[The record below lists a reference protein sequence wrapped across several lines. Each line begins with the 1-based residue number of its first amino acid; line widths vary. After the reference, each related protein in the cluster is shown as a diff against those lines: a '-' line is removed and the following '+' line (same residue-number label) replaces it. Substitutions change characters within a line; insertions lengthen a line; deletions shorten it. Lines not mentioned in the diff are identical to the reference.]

1 VTIRRMALIV
11 LWSLFSFASAR
22 GEAPPAARVEI
33 EYLLQHVGTSG
44 CEFYRNG
51 SWYDAGRAEGHL
63 RDKYKYLDARH
74 QINSAEDFIDRA
86 ATKSS
91 ISGLSYQLRCKGNAA
106 VPSGQWLYDAL
117 TLYRRASP
125 K

>member
-1 VTIRRMALIV
+1 MTIRRIALVV

-22 GEAPPAARVEI
+22 GEPPPAARVEI

-51 SWYDAGRAEGHL
+51 SWYDAGRAESHL

-74 QINSAEDFIDRA
+74 QINSTEDFIDRA

-91 ISGLSYQLRCKGNAA
+91 LSGLA
-106 VPSGQWLYDAL
+106 
-117 TLYRRASP
+117 
-125 K
+125 

>member
-1 VTIRRMALIV
+1 VTIRRVALVV
-11 LWSLFSFASAR
+11 LWSLFSLGGAR
-22 GEAPPAARVEI
+22 GEAPRAAQVEI
-33 EYLLQHVGTSG
+33 EYLLQYVGTSG

-51 SWYDAGRAEGHL
+51 SWYDAGRAESHL

-91 ISGLSYQLRCKGNAA
+91 LSGLAYQIRCKGSTA

-117 TLYRRASP
+117 TLHRRESQ

>member
-1 VTIRRMALIV
+1 MTIRRMALIV
-11 LWSLFSFASAR
+11 LWSLFSLASAR

-91 ISGLSYQLRCKGNAA
+91 ISGLSYQLRCKGSAA

>member
-1 VTIRRMALIV
+1 MTLRRVALVV
-11 LWSLFSFASAR
+11 LWSLLSLGSAR
-22 GEAPPAARVEI
+22 GEAPRAAQVEI
-33 EYLLQHVGTSG
+33 EYLLQYVGTSG

-51 SWYDAGRAEGHL
+51 SWYDAGRAESHL
-63 RDKYKYLDARH
+63 RDKYKYLDTRH

-91 ISGLSYQLRCKGNAA
+91 FSGLAYQIRCNGGSA

-117 TLYRRASP
+117 TLHRRASR

>member
-1 VTIRRMALIV
+1 VIIRRVALIV
-11 LWSLFSFASAR
+11 LWSLFSLSSAR
-22 GEAPPAARVEI
+22 GEVPPTARVEI
-33 EYLLQHVGTSG
+33 EYLLQRVGTSG

-51 SWYDAGRAEGHL
+51 SWYDAGRAEAHL
-63 RDKYKYLDARH
+63 RDKYEYLDARH

-91 ISGLSYQLRCKGNAA
+91 LSGQVYQLRCNGSAA

-117 TLYRRASP
+117 TLYRRASRR
-125 K
+125 